1 MLSTKLKSLLLKMA
15 GQGSKKMNEG
25 NKPIKNRHEGFRN
38 LNKEFHVKIEIQGK
52 LKSFEIRSPI
62 DQAN

>member
-1 MLSTKLKSLLLKMA
+1 MLSIKLKSLLLKMA
-15 GQGSKKMNEG
+15 RQGIKKMNEG
-25 NKPIKNRHEGFRN
+25 NKPIKNQDEGFRN

-52 LKSFEIRSPI
+52 MKSFEIRSLI